1 LLIFNK
7 IFQKTFELIM
17 NDNILMLS
25 FSPDTEESFVTNN
38 EVKRYTNNK
47 SFTEKHLLIFNNQNI
62 NFQKSYTTRIFLLN

>member
-1 LLIFNK
+1 MLIFNK

>member
-1 LLIFNK
+1 
-7 IFQKTFELIM
+7 
-17 NDNILMLS
+17 MLS